1 MPSRYTLEISVE
13 SVAAAKAAERGG
25 ADRIELCSMLTDG
38 GLTPSPELMKE
49 VRSGVKIPIF
59 AMIRP
64 RAGGFVY
71 SEEEFRGM
79 SESIRFARQLQMDGL
94 VLGIL
99 RADRKVDINRSRE
112 LVERAAPLPVT
123 YHRAF
128 DACGDLRTSLND
140 VIATGAVRVLTSGGK
155 RTAPE
160 SMELLG
166 DLVLSAGDRLIVMP
180 GSGLHAGN
188 IQEVVRKTRAR
199 EYHAGL
205 SSVIA
210 KPAQNPK
217 AFEEEVRKLAEA
229 LRACP

>member
-1 MPSRYTLEISVE
+1 MERRCLCGHVLELVHRQSHACVASLAILSMPSRYTLEISVE

-128 DACGDLRTSLND
+128 DAC
-140 VIATGAVRVLTSGGK
+140 
-155 RTAPE
+155 
-160 SMELLG
+160 
-166 DLVLSAGDRLIVMP
+166 
-180 GSGLHAGN
+180 
-188 IQEVVRKTRAR
+188 
-199 EYHAGL
+199 
-205 SSVIA
+205 
-210 KPAQNPK
+210 
-217 AFEEEVRKLAEA
+217 
-229 LRACP
+229 